1 MGVHDGHRDRIR
13 DRFFANGLDA
23 FNEIEA
29 LEFLLFY
36 AIQRKDTNPLAHALL
51 DRFGSLDYVL
61 SATEEELCEVPG
73 ITKSTAA
80 LLMMVPQLARMAE
93 VSRASRI
100 VEISNSRDA
109 IQYLIPR
116 FRYVRDEM
124 LILLCLDG
132 QKRITHTEVLYR
144 GVVNSVNFDVR
155 KVVETAIKRKAV
167 SVIVAHNHPDGPARP
182 SREDDS
188 ATQTIFRALL
198 NVGIKLYDHI
208 IIAGDDY
215 ASYRQSGALELF
227 RYGY

>member
-1 MGVHDGHRDRIR
+1 
-13 DRFFANGLDA
+13 
-23 FNEIEA
+23 
-29 LEFLLFY
+29 
-36 AIQRKDTNPLAHALL
+36 
-51 DRFGSLDYVL
+51 
-61 SATEEELCEVPG
+61 
-73 ITKSTAA
+73 
-80 LLMMVPQLARMAE
+80 
-93 VSRASRI
+93 
-100 VEISNSRDA
+100 
-109 IQYLIPR
+109 
-116 FRYVRDEM
+116 M